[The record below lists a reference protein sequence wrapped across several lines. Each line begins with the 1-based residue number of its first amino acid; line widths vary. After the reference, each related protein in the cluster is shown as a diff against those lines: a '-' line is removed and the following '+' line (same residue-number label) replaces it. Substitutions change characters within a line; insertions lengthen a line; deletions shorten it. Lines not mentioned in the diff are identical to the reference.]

1 MVVGSGFDMSD
12 LTVILPCAGEGTRLS
27 LPYPKEIHSI
37 EKNKSL
43 IDYSFDLFSNYG
55 RRDVQFVITLNENK
69 TELVKYLG
77 RYKSRFN
84 ISFTFFN
91 PAETEYTG
99 SIKSAK
105 HLFGEKN
112 LVLLPDTFLKM
123 KSSQDIVNLVS
134 DSLNETGFTFFYKKE
149 NDHNMLRTKGSLSID
164 KNNLVQEYEDKPQE
178 DLDNFNA
185 FWTAFAFRKRVFD
198 NCIEFMEKSTL
209 KHRLLVGEIKNT
221 PIYKS
226 KAIEVEDYVD
236 LGTWEQI
243 YKFNRL

>member
-1 MVVGSGFDMSD
+1 MI
-12 LTVILPCAGEGTRLS
+12 TVILPCAGEGTRLS

-55 RRDVQFVITLNENK
+55 RRDVQFIVTLTEDK
-69 TELVKYLG
+69 TDIIRYLS

-91 PAETEYTG
+91 PKETEYTG

-112 LVLLPDTFLKM
+112 IVLLPDTYLKL
-123 KSSQDIVNLVS
+123 KESDAIIDLV
-134 DSLNETGFTFFYKKE
+134 DKSLNETGFTFFFKRE
-149 NDHNMLRTKGSLSID
+149 SDSNMLRTKGSLSID
-164 KNNLVQEYEDKPQE
+164 DDNLVEEYEDKPQE
-178 DLDNFNA
+178 DLKRFNS

-198 NCIEFMEKSTL
+198 TCIEFMEKSTL
-209 KHRLLVGEIKNT
+209 NHRLLDNEIRNT

-226 KAIEVEDYVD
+226 KAIEVKEYID

-243 YKFNRL
+243 YKFIKKYG

>member
-1 MVVGSGFDMSD
+1 MSD

-55 RRDVQFVITLNENK
+55 RRDVEFVITLNENK
-69 TELVKYLG
+69 LDLVDYLS
-77 RYKSRFN
+77 RYKHRYN

-91 PAETEYTG
+91 PIETEYTG

-112 LVLLPDTFLKM
+112 LVLLPDTFLKL
-123 KSSQDIVNLVS
+123 KSSQDIVKLVS
-134 DSLNETGFTFFYKKE
+134 DSLNETGFTFFFKKE
-149 NDHNMLRTKGSLSID
+149 SDHDMLKTKGSLYID
-164 KNNLVQEYEDKPQE
+164 EGSLVLEYEDKPQE
-178 DLDNFNA
+178 DLSRFNA

-198 NCIEFMEKSTL
+198 SCIEFMEKSTL
-209 KHRLLVGEIKNT
+209 KHRLLVGEIENT

-226 KAIEVEDYVD
+226 KGIEVDDYID
-236 LGTWEQI
+236 FGTWDQI
-243 YKFNRL
+243 YKYKILKGK

>member
-1 MVVGSGFDMSD
+1 MSN

-27 LPYPKEIHSI
+27 LPYPKEVHSI

-55 RRDVQFVITLNENK
+55 RRDVEFVITLNENK
-69 TELVKYLG
+69 TELIKYLS
-77 RYKSRFN
+77 RYKSRYN

-112 LVLLPDTFLKM
+112 LVLLPDTFMKL

-134 DSLNETGFTFFYKKE
+134 DSLNETGFTFFFKRE
-149 NDHNMLRTKGSLSID
+149 RSELMLRTKGALSID
-164 KNNLVQEYEDKPQE
+164 DDNLVQEYEDKPQE
-178 DLDNFNA
+178 NVDRFNS
-185 FWTAFAFRKRVFD
+185 FWTAFAFRKHVFD

-209 KHRLLVGEIKNT
+209 KHRPLVREIERT

-226 KAIEVEDYVD
+226 KAIEVDDYVD
-236 LGTWEQI
+236 LGTWDQI
-243 YKFNRL
+243 YKFLNHY

>member
-1 MVVGSGFDMSD
+1 MSD

-27 LPYPKEIHSI
+27 LPYPKELHSI

-43 IDYSFDLFSNYG
+43 IDYSFDLFANYG
-55 RRDVQFVITLNENK
+55 RRDVEFVITLNEKK
-69 TELVKYLG
+69 TELVKYLS

-91 PAETEYTG
+91 PIETEYTG

-112 LVLLPDTFLKM
+112 LVLLPDTFLKL

-149 NDHNMLRTKGSLSID
+149 NDHKMLRTKGSLSID
-164 KNNLVQEYEDKPQE
+164 DNNLVQEYEDKPQE
-178 DLDNFNA
+178 DLNKFNA

-209 KHRLLVGEIKNT
+209 KHRLLVGEIKNSN
-221 PIYKS
+221 IYKS
-226 KAIEVEDYVD
+226 KAIEVEDYID

-243 YKFNRL
+243 YKFNQL

>member
-1 MVVGSGFDMSD
+1 MSN

-27 LPYPKEIHSI
+27 LPYPKEVHSI

-55 RRDVQFVITLNENK
+55 RRDVEFVITLNENK
-69 TELVKYLG
+69 TELVKYLS

-112 LVLLPDTFLKM
+112 LVLLPDTFMKL

-134 DSLNETGFTFFYKKE
+134 DSLNETGFTFFFKRE
-149 NDHNMLRTKGSLSID
+149 RSELMLRTKGALSID
-164 KNNLVQEYEDKPQE
+164 DDNLVQEYEDKPQE
-178 DLDNFNA
+178 NTNRFNA

-209 KHRLLVGEIKNT
+209 KHRLLVGEIENT
-221 PIYKS
+221 RIYKS
-226 KAIEVEDYVD
+226 KAIEVDDYVD
-236 LGTWEQI
+236 LGTWDQI
-243 YKFNRL
+243 YKFIDEKNNP

>member
-1 MVVGSGFDMSD
+1 MVIGSGFDMSD

-69 TELVKYLG
+69 TELVKYLS
-77 RYKSRFN
+77 RYKSRFD

-149 NDHNMLRTKGSLSID
+149 NDHGMLRTKGSLSID
-164 KNNLVQEYEDKPQE
+164 ENNLVQEYEDKPQE
-178 DLDNFNA
+178 NLDNFNA

-243 YKFNRL
+243 YKFNQL

>member
-1 MVVGSGFDMSD
+1 MVIGSGFDMSD

-69 TELVKYLG
+69 TELVKYLS
-77 RYKSRFN
+77 RYKSRFD

-149 NDHNMLRTKGSLSID
+149 NDHGMLRTKGSLSINE
-164 KNNLVQEYEDKPQE
+164 NNLVQEYEDKPQE
-178 DLDNFNA
+178 NLDNFNA

-243 YKFNRL
+243 YKFNQL

>member
-1 MVVGSGFDMSD
+1 MI
-12 LTVILPCAGEGTRLS
+12 TVILPCAGEGTRLS

-55 RRDVQFVITLNENK
+55 RRDVEFVITLNENK
-69 TELVKYLG
+69 TELVKYLS

-112 LVLLPDTFLKM
+112 IVLLPDTHLKL
-123 KSSQDIVNLVS
+123 KRSDDIIELVNN
-134 DSLNETGFTFFYKKE
+134 SLNETGFTFFFKRE
-149 NDHNMLRTKGSLSID
+149 NSESMLKTKGSLYID
-164 KNNLVQEYEDKPQE
+164 DNNLVQEYEDKPQE
-178 DLDNFNA
+178 NINRFNA

-209 KHRLLVGEIKNT
+209 NHRLLDNEICNT

-226 KAIEVEDYVD
+226 KAIEVENYVD
-236 LGTWEQI
+236 FGTWQQI
-243 YKFNRL
+243 YKWIKE

>member
-1 MVVGSGFDMSD
+1 MSI

-27 LPYPKEIHSI
+27 LPYPKELHSL

-55 RRDVQFVITLNENK
+55 RRDVEFVITLNENK
-69 TELVKYLG
+69 TELVKYLS
-77 RYKSRFN
+77 RYKTRFN
-84 ISFTFFN
+84 ISFTYFN
-91 PAETEYTG
+91 PTETEYTG

-112 LVLLPDTFLKM
+112 LVLLPDTFLKL

-149 NDHNMLRTKGSLSID
+149 DNPNMLKTKGSLFID
-164 KNNLVQEYEDKPQE
+164 DNNLVQEYEDKPQE

-221 PIYKS
+221 SLYKS
-226 KAIEVEDYVD
+226 KAIEVEDYID
-236 LGTWEQI
+236 LGTWGQI

>member
-1 MVVGSGFDMSD
+1 MSN

-27 LPYPKEIHSI
+27 LPYPKEVHSI

-55 RRDVQFVITLNENK
+55 RRDVEFVITLNENK
-69 TELVKYLG
+69 TELVKYLS
-77 RYKSRFN
+77 RYKSRYN

-112 LVLLPDTFLKM
+112 LVLLPDTFMKL

-134 DSLNETGFTFFYKKE
+134 DSLNETGFTFFFKRE
-149 NDHNMLRTKGSLSID
+149 RSELMLRTKGALSID
-164 KNNLVQEYEDKPQE
+164 DDNLVQEYDVTVIPYCLEVESEINIATQISNQD
-178 DLDNFNA
+178 
-185 FWTAFAFRKRVFD
+185 
-198 NCIEFMEKSTL
+198 
-209 KHRLLVGEIKNT
+209 IKNESLIIPLDELGK
-221 PIYKS
+221 PINGS
-226 KAIEVEDYVD
+226 NETDEIGGSAN
-236 LGTWEQI
+236 LGKVI
-243 YKFNRL
+243 SRIIFMIPSYAR

>member
-1 MVVGSGFDMSD
+1 MSD

-27 LPYPKEIHSI
+27 LPNPKEIHSI

-69 TELVKYLG
+69 TELVKYLS

>member
-1 MVVGSGFDMSD
+1 MSN

-27 LPYPKEIHSI
+27 LPYPKEVHSI

-55 RRDVQFVITLNENK
+55 RRDVEFVITLNENK
-69 TELVKYLG
+69 TDILKYLS

-112 LVLLPDTFLKM
+112 LVLLPDTYLKL

-134 DSLNETGFTFFYKKE
+134 ESLNDTGFTFFYKKE
-149 NDHNMLRTKGSLSID
+149 NNKDMLKTKGSLFID
-164 KNNLVQEYEDKPQE
+164 NDNLVQEYEDKPQ
-178 DLDNFNA
+178 D
-185 FWTAFAFRKRVFD
+185 RVHG
-198 NCIEFMEKSTL
+198 K
-209 KHRLLVGEIKNT
+209 
-221 PIYKS
+221 IYS
-226 KAIEVEDYVD
+226 
-236 LGTWEQI
+236 
-243 YKFNRL
+243 